1 MELIRIENLPESYRR
16 LTEPSA
22 EGESEVRVSMYV
34 PNYKS
39 ARSRIWKQS
48 RRLLAQAKE
57 LMLKGLPDTETQ
69 RRLDLLEEK
78 IFLEQSRSGA
88 SGFAY
93 FLDEHRCEAQPLV
106 FRPEPL
112 VVVSDSFHVRPL
124 LQSLA
129 SEPHHRMIILKDEEA
144 LLYRRDHE
152 GVSCEV
158 KARFSAEKTPKK
170 KTVFLKETAEELDRT
185 WHNMEDFATKILKFQ
200 SHDPRPIAL
209 FGPEKLRKI
218 IIEDIRAQL
227 TRPIFVQDRAD
238 QNLRELCQLA
248 DEAYLDRLVDETPY
262 DVDDALDSAEKQG
275 TLLTDIHEIFRA
287 ALGRRVQSLVVT
299 SESLAWGQVNMHSG
313 EVELH
318 ESQLDHHDDCVIDDA
333 AGQVIHFGG
342 SVLFA
347 HPENV
352 RENRRGGIYALL
364 RAPASQSQGRTIAEQ
379 STSWQRAHT
388 AGPSPLLSSADPYH
402 IKAH

>member
-1 MELIRIENLPESYRR
+1 MELIRIESLPESFRR

-39 ARSRIWKQS
+39 GRSRIWKQS
-48 RRLLAQAKE
+48 RRLLAQARE
-57 LMLKGLPDTETQ
+57 LMLKGLPETETQ

-78 IFLEQSRSGA
+78 IFLEQSHSGA

-93 FLDEHRCEAQPLV
+93 FLDAHRCEAQPLV
-106 FRPEPL
+106 VRPEPL

-129 SEPHHRMIILKDEEA
+129 SEPHHRMIILRDEEA
-144 LLYRRDHE
+144 LLYRRDHD

-158 KARFSAEKTPKK
+158 KARFPAEKTERRKS
-170 KTVFLKETAEELDRT
+170 VFLKETAEELDRT
-185 WHNMEDFATKILKFQ
+185 WHNMEDFAKEILKLQ

-238 QNLRELCQLA
+238 RNLRELCQMA
-248 DEAYLDRLVDETPY
+248 DEAYLDRLVDETPF
-262 DVDDALDSAEKQG
+262 DVDEALDSAEEQG
-275 TLLTDIHEIFRA
+275 LLVTDIREIFKA
-287 ALGRRVQSLVVT
+287 AVGGRVQSLVVT
-299 SESLAWGQVNMHSG
+299 SENLAWGHVNIQSG

-318 ESQLDHHDDCVIDDA
+318 ESQLDHHDDCVIDNA
-333 AGQVIHFGG
+333 VEQVIRCGG

-347 HPENV
+347 HHENV
-352 RENRRGGIYALL
+352 CEKRRGGVFALL
-364 RAPASQSQGRTIAEQ
+364 RAPSAQALGRTTGERSA
-379 STSWQRAHT
+379 SWPEAHA
-388 AGPSPLLSSADPYH
+388 AGHPSSLS
-402 IKAH
+402 